1 MNRDLLLGAA
11 IALLAGCNTGTSA
24 CGAPPSIAGTW
35 AYTGTQS
42 NPTAN
47 LTGTLTLTRTGTC
60 TVSGTL
66 MLTIDN
72 GIGTPGTTSWPTSGD
87 FLDDSILELNADSAG
102 GAERHHL
109 GTLRAD
115 TIAGPWSMTSG
126 GANGTFKAV
135 RSTP

>member
-1 MNRDLLLGAA
+1 MSSRLLLGAA
-11 IALLAGCNTGTSA
+11 LALLAGCNTGSSA

-42 NPTAN
+42 NPTAH

-66 MLTIDN
+66 MLTSDAT
-72 GIGTPGTTSWPTSGD
+72 GTPATTGWPTSGD

-102 GAERHHL
+102 GVERHHL

-115 TIAGPWSMTSG
+115 TISGPWSITSG

>member
-1 MNRDLLLGAA
+1 MNRTLLLGAA
-11 IALLAGCNTGTSA
+11 LALLAGCNTGTSA

-42 NPTAN
+42 NPTAA
-47 LTGTLTLTRTGTC
+47 LSGTLTLTRTGTC
-60 TVSGTL
+60 TMSGTL

-72 GIGTPGTTSWPTSGD
+72 GGGTPGTTSWPTSGD

-102 GAERHHL
+102 GVERHHL

-115 TIAGPWSMTSG
+115 TISGPWSVTSG